1 MADSQHKLRRCTLAR
16 AVARSSIALLVLLTC
31 PASAHALELRML
43 MAWSETYPGVTEMAE
58 RFAHRVDQA
67 SGGEVTLALTGPDSI
82 PAFEQL
88 LPVSLGIFDLL
99 FTHGSFHLD
108 TTGIGILTE
117 PPYFVVD
124 IDGEEGA
131 AAWLEIVGEADF
143 LPTDW
148 VSKTSRG
155 LHLWYADTKPR
166 ASRRLGNKLDFKAV
180 GGYVAAPPS
189 LHPDGHRYWW
199 MRWPSE
205 GAVME
210 APQGLIDLLDRG
222 DLERERAMVSR
233 VDNKPIRHVQ
243 FEAGK
248 WWATWGFDGVY
259 AAVRDAGEG
268 NRNRLL
274 YWAAFTLVE
283 DGATDEDF
291 DDLNQAA
298 LDAGLTARETRL
310 TIRSARRAAE
320 IGRAHV

>member
-1 MADSQHKLRRCTLAR
+1 MNDLHEAARQYLALGLS
-16 AVARSSIALLVLLTC
+16 VIALSGKAPNGKVHPHGIKDALSYAKLVRE
-31 PASAHALELRML
+31 AGNGAAM
-43 MAWSETYPGVTEMAE
+43 GVIHPSY
-58 RFAHRVDQA
+58 FA
-67 SGGEVTLALTGPDSI
+67 P
-82 PAFEQL
+82 
-88 LPVSLGIFDLL
+88 
-99 FTHGSFHLD
+99 FTHPD

-131 AAWLEIVGEADF
+131 EAWLEIVGEADY

-210 APQGLIDLLDRG
+210 APQALIDLLDRG

-243 FEAGK
+243 FEGGK

-310 TIRSARRAAE
+310 TIRSARRAA
-320 IGRAHV
+320 GDD